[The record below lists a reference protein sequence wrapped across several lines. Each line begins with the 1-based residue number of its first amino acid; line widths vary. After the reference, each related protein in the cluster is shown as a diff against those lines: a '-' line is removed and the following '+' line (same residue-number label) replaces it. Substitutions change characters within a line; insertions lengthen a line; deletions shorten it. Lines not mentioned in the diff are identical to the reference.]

1 MAFVMLHFALRNGL
15 LSFKEER
22 LRMMR
27 HINRWRFL
35 GMSAGAANTSGHFPH
50 VAEAATSISINGE
63 NSGCTFDGIGG
74 LRSDSGT
81 SHLLPDSPAQQQS
94 EILDDLFKPN
104 HEQSGKRRRYQLDQR
119 IRDWT
124 SAQSYRSE
132 LSSWQRMMV
141 HGHAKVRTSTSKF
154 YDEMGRTGLVPG
166 QFQQRCNT
174 SFLPDG
180 WENNQGQHAL
190 DCSGRDRSDEYG
202 AAQFAQRLLA

>member
-1 MAFVMLHFALRNGL
+1 L
-15 LSFKEER
+15 FKEER

-27 HINRWRFL
+27 HINRWQFL

-50 VAEAATSISINGE
+50 VAEAATSISINGK

-74 LRSDSGT
+74 LRSNSGT
-81 SHLLPDSPAQQQS
+81 SHLLLDSSAQQQS

-104 HEQSGKRRRYQLDQR
+104 YEQGGKRRRYQFDQR

-154 YDEMGRTGLVPG
+154 YGRKWGAPG
-166 QFQQRCNT
+166 WFQASSNNDAT
-174 SFLPDG
+174 HPFLPGG
-180 WENNQGQHAL
+180 WENNQGQHAP
-190 DCSGRDRSDEYG
+190 
-202 AAQFAQRLLA
+202 RLLRAGSI